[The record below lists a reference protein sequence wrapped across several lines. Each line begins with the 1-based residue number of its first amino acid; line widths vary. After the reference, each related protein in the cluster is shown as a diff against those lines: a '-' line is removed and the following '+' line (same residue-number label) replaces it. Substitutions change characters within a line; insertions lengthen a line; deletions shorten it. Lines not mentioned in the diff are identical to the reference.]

1 MVRRA
6 MFSAMRSRCR
16 NGHGTHTTV
25 AKAVVAENLRP
36 HTATGIRRRTASGA
50 ERTLVM
56 SRQAVCYSRVAVEQ
70 VAAADAAA
78 ATMPSSTCARGRV
91 VDELCNPEQH
101 RREKLARRLGGE
113 RTLDSLFEPAF
124 HSICSSSGPNQSF
137 FPPAHSTN
145 TSPPNCGPTSITS
158 PAVPLVTSA
167 MSGTLGTL
175 PPFLSCSRPAF
186 NRTRSPG

>member
-70 VAAADAAA
+70 AG
-78 ATMPSSTCARGRV
+78 TCARGRV
-91 VDELCNPEQH
+91 VDGLCNPEQH

-145 TSPPNCGPTSITS
+145 TSPPNCGPTSITF
-158 PAVPLVTSA
+158 PAIPLVTSA
-167 MSGTLGTL
+167 MSGTLGTI